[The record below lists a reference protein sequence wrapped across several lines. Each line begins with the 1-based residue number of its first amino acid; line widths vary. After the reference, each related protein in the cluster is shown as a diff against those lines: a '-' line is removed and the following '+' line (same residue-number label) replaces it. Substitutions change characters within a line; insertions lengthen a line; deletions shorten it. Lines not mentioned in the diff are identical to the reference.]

1 MRRILLFFLFLF
13 LLKTTTAQ
21 QNPAIYIH
29 TDRDFYFPGDTVW
42 FKGYVIDN
50 GFLSSTTLN
59 LYIKIAEENG
69 QTYQQSVALVS
80 KGITASHFVVP
91 ATYQG
96 QELFINA
103 YTRMMN
109 CPLQTSY
116 FKRIGVLQSDS
127 LNASLTTTSQSS
139 SDQDY
144 QIRIYPEGGVLL
156 SEMENQLIIQS
167 HDGHGYPA
175 VARGKLTQEDGKSL
189 TSFETD
195 SAGYAQIKFTPV
207 SGAKYIISWV
217 GEDQQ
222 ERKNKIRESQMG
234 AKAIIQSTVDKT
246 TIQLMGNLPD
256 QQVVLYAKLGK
267 RTLFEQEF
275 TLTKDKKI
283 SIPLKNEDLEYGIL
297 QVTVQDHTGQT
308 LSKRNHL
315 LGEKT
320 MLLEPVVQ
328 LQRGSGEKSGN
339 KLAITLPDLG
349 ESADLSISVTAI
361 EVPMDSSTNIFT
373 DLYLQPMAQ
382 KNLIQPF
389 TLWQHSKDKDL
400 FIQMQEWA
408 DLNCPIDDSITKDS
422 LLMLKGQIKM
432 DKNRWAGFYKNYQDI
447 LKKEPKKR
455 GATFGYQDF
464 TASAMQ
470 YVEIDFDALGRF
482 HIPNLIVFDSMDTKF
497 NQIYRKLQFEPFHI
511 TYEFIDPTIAHRPF
525 FIPPGYI
532 PSKQHAAWENKKWD
546 ANPHVTIDASG
557 KRVLQ
562 TVTINRDRKQR
573 EIDRLE
579 RRFYTAGIPTNVK
592 PDQVLVPLLDSL
604 VLKRS
609 QTLEDYLFNN
619 IRTKRYEV
627 YLNGRYIKELSP
639 DSISNIKADKF
650 YGDHISF
657 LNEDIVNFPYIKFYS
672 TFALAK
678 GRPAVLIY
686 QSAPHEVNKDIG
698 KAVDEQTIM
707 GYLPVKQYAVTT
719 YETVAKK
726 FSSGYDERTTL
737 YWNPFIT
744 ISAGESTPEYT
755 FFNNSKAN
763 GYCLTIQ
770 GISNSGKIIYYRKV
784 FR

>member
-1 MRRILLFFLFLF
+1 MRRILLFFIFF
-13 LLKTTTAQ
+13 IILKTTTAQ

-50 GFLSSTTLN
+50 GFLSANTLN

-69 QTYQQSVALVS
+69 QAFQQSVALVS
-80 KGITASHFVVP
+80 KGITASHFIVP
-91 ATYQG
+91 AAYQG

-103 YTRMMN
+103 YTQMMN
-109 CPLQTSY
+109 CPIETSY
-116 FKRIGVLQSDS
+116 FKKIGVLQSDS
-127 LNASLTTTSQSS
+127 NNTALSTTAQSS
-139 SDQDY
+139 FDQDY
-144 QIRIYPEGGVLL
+144 QISIYPEGGILL
-156 SEMENQLIIQS
+156 SDIENKLIIQS
-167 HDGHGYPA
+167 HDGHGYPT
-175 VARGKLTQEDGKSL
+175 VAKGRLIEEDGKSL
-189 TSFETD
+189 DTFETD
-195 SAGYAQIKFTPV
+195 SAGYAQIKFTPL
-207 SGAKYIISWV
+207 SGAKYMIAWI

-222 ERKNKIRESQMG
+222 ERKNKVQESQMG
-234 AKAIIQSTVDKT
+234 AKASIQSAVDKT

-256 QQVVLYAKLGK
+256 QQVILYAKLGK
-267 RTLFEQEF
+267 RALFQQEF

-297 QVTVQDHTGQT
+297 QVTVQDNKGQI

-320 MLLEPVVQ
+320 MLLEPVVK

-339 KLAITLPDLG
+339 KLAISLTDLG

-361 EVPMDSSTNIFT
+361 EVPIDSSTNIFT
-373 DLYLQPMAQ
+373 DLYLQPTAQ
-382 KNLIQPF
+382 KRLLQPLM
-389 TLWQHSKDKDL
+389 LWQHSKDKDL
-400 FIQMQEWA
+400 FIQAQEWA
-408 DLNCPIDDSITKDS
+408 DLNCSIDKSVVKDS

-432 DKNRWAGFYKNYQDI
+432 DKNRWTGFYKSYQDV
-447 LKKEPKKR
+447 LKKETKKR
-455 GATFGYQDF
+455 GGSFGYQDF
-464 TASAMQ
+464 TSSTMQ
-470 YVEIDFDALGRF
+470 YMEVDFDAMGRF
-482 HIPNLIVFDSMDTKF
+482 NIPNLIVFDSMDTKF

-511 TYEFIDPTIAHRPF
+511 NYEFINSALANRPF
-525 FIPPGYI
+525 FIPEGYT
-532 PSKQHAAWENKKWD
+532 PFKLSADWKNKKWD
-546 ANPHVTIDASG
+546 TNRNVNIDGSG

-562 TVTINRDRKQR
+562 TVIINRDRKQR

-592 PDQVLVPLLDSL
+592 PDQVLVPLLDST

-627 YLNGRYIKELSP
+627 FLNGRYIKELSP

-650 YGDHISF
+650 YGDNISF

-678 GRPAVLIY
+678 GKPAVLIY
-686 QSAPHEVNKDIG
+686 QSAPNEVNKEIG
-698 KAVDEQTIM
+698 KAVDEQTVM
-707 GYLPVKQYAVTT
+707 GYMPVKQYTVTS

-737 YWNPFIT
+737 YWNPFVT
-744 ISAGESTPEYT
+744 ISAGESTPDYI

-770 GISNSGKIIYYRKV
+770 GVTNSGKVIYYRKV